1 MPSAKYYHKNKEY
14 FCKQKRDWYQLNKE
28 RVSVYNAQRYT
39 YHDYINKYQ
48 KINLL
53 SSWKLRGFDF
63 LNYTTDEI
71 WKIYKETE
79 ECFYCGVSF
88 ENRKKNLDHCHD
100 TGAIRGVICTSC
112 NKLDVLKNIL

>member
-1 MPSAKYYHKNKEY
+1 MPSYKYYHKNKEY
-14 FCKQKRDWYQLNKE
+14 YCQQKRNWYRLNKE
-28 RVSVYNAQRYT
+28 RVSIYNANRYDFGNYT
-39 YHDYINKYQ
+39 NKYQ
-48 KINLL
+48 KTNIIG
-53 SSWKLRGFDF
+53 SWRIRGFDF

-100 TGAIRGVICTSC
+100 TGAIRGVLCCSC